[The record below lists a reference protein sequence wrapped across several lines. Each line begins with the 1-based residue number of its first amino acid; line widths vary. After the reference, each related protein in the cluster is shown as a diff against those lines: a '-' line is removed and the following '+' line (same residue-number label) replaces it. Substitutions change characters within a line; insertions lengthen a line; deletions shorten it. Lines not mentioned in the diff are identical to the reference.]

1 VLVHGYGEHLGR
13 YEHVATALNAAGW
26 SAYGLDHVGHGRSEG
41 ERVLIP
47 DFTPVVEDV
56 HTVVGQAK
64 AANPGL
70 PVAMIGHSMSGMI
83 AARYAQLH
91 PGELAALVLS
101 GPVIGTLKGI
111 TALLGMEIIPSDPIP
126 PASSPGMRRSGG
138 PTARTPWCAMAPLG
152 GKRCWDS
159 PNS

>member
-1 VLVHGYGEHLGR
+1 MTVSSFQGQAGTIYTRSWKINGARGGVGLVHGYGEHLGR
-13 YEHVATALNAAGW
+13 YEHVATALNVAGW

-70 PVAMIGHSMSGMI
+70 PVAMIGHSMGGMI

-91 PGELAALVLS
+91 PGELAALVCL
-101 GPVIGTLKGI
+101 
-111 TALLGMEIIPSDPIP
+111 
-126 PASSPGMRRSGG
+126 
-138 PTARTPWCAMAPLG
+138 AR
-152 GKRCWDS
+152 
-159 PNS
+159 